1 MTITQVIYT
10 GKLPGKSAVPAMTL
24 SEEQLAFVLQEGM
37 VPQQQV
43 NTCVKGVVGI
53 DVPVVIQVS

>member
-1 MTITQVIYT
+1 
-10 GKLPGKSAVPAMTL
+10 MTL

-43 NTCVKGVVGI
+43 NTGVIGE
-53 DVPVVIQVS
+53 DEEAVVLKWLLFYIVEVLIYYNR

>member
-43 NTCVKGVVGI
+43 NTCVKGMMEV
-53 DVPVVIQVS
+53 DVVIQVS